1 MQGIYSGHKVLKGL
15 QISYVCMCVCVCAF
29 PVKKLNEL
37 LTLQK
42 RSPNALQQKRHQIV

>member
-15 QISYVCMCVCVCAF
+15 QILSVCECVRAF

-42 RSPNALQQKRHQIV
+42 RSFSPLQRKRHQIV

>member
-15 QISYVCMCVCVCAF
+15 QILYVCVCVCAF
-29 PVKKLNEL
+29 TVKKLNEL

-42 RSPNALQQKRHQIV
+42 RYPSPLQQKRHQIV